1 GLLGG
6 TPADCLR
13 ERNHG
18 TAILGILT
26 GTADTRGVTGICPE
40 AHVRGYSTRSAAV
53 PVGQIPGPADTSAA
67 IVETTRLLTG
77 NHIDS
82 TSGHIVL
89 LELQRVHPTNGYNI
103 PVEWWLDDFVA
114 IQHATAWGLVVV
126 EAAGSGNP
134 STFAGANLD
143 DAIYDVPLPNFDP
156 VWRNPFKCVAGS
168 SGVGVRP
175 TDSGAIIVGAGVP
188 PVCTPR

>member
-82 TSGHIVL
+82 PSSHIVL
-89 LELQRVHPTNGYNI
+89 LELQRVHPTNRSNI
-103 PVEWWLDDFVA
+103 PVNWWLKRL
-114 IQHATAWGLVVV
+114 ATLHH
-126 EAAGSGNP
+126 
-134 STFAGANLD
+134 
-143 DAIYDVPLPNFDP
+143 
-156 VWRNPFKCVAGS
+156 
-168 SGVGVRP
+168 
-175 TDSGAIIVGAGVP
+175 P
-188 PVCTPR
+188 P